1 MARPTIRVGRQQ
13 SVDLFSDAEP
23 IIRHDTMA
31 HITCRVCG
39 KPARVPIDHP
49 ALLCPLCI
57 EDLDATAAH
66 VQDGIT
72 TVLNRWEA
80 LNARWETTLSHS
92 PAQARWAKV
101 EAAIIAHGLQDATVQ
116 RTWHQRKAE
125 GGAFAD
131 LLTAYEVYDRDNAQL
146 ARELTALTAARDE
159 VNHAVLNAPLNI
171 TEKAA

>member
-1 MARPTIRVGRQQ
+1 MPPKSRQIAPLRFICKVCHLPTRVEQ
-13 SVDLFSDAEP
+13 DW
-23 IIRHDTMA
+23 
-31 HITCRVCG
+31 
-39 KPARVPIDHP
+39 P
-49 ALLCPLCI
+49 ALLCPLCL

-72 TVLNRWEA
+72 AVLNRWEA
-80 LNARWETTLSHS
+80 LNARWETTLAHS
-92 PAQARWAKV
+92 SAQARWAKV